1 MLHYEIDRASA
12 LAATEAFAYTF
23 GAGYGERW
31 GTLVVKRTQSDIIR
45 STSLEMHEVRHHLHN
60 IGGIDDFLHCL
71 AVYHGSF
78 HITKLRKKELTRKG
92 GGS

>member
-1 MLHYEIDRASA
+1 
-12 LAATEAFAYTF
+12 
-23 GAGYGERW
+23 
-31 GTLVVKRTQSDIIR
+31 
-45 STSLEMHEVRHHLHN
+45 MHEVRHHLHN